1 MRNFN
6 NLLKFT
12 WKRFSIWILLVTVF
26 CTMAVGILAQNDIR
40 NDYDRFNDN
49 VSNMRENLDGKKH
62 NEDIEINEESLDKIK
77 IDALKYKEK
86 YKLLEDDDVYGLGV
100 DGKVQDEYFERLNK
114 NGGFE
119 SHYIYNNVMNFL
131 KKFEDGKF
139 DGADYYQA
147 LVFPIVI
154 FIGLFALSLTSLE
167 QSLAIYDFTR
177 LMPWKK
183 EDELLMKIGI
193 AFLFGMVIFAINAL
207 VLAFILKTSV
217 FGKLVSF
224 SLIGKQICRNIL
236 IFLGASII
244 STSLGFIGGNFLGH
258 IGLYI
263 MTLAGFE
270 LYRINLNM
278 TLNAFSFDLAEKV
291 EDAIR
296 SFEGKLNPFI
306 KTLISLTYMKVDNLV
321 TIFAFLLVA
330 VIIFYLVLLL
340 SKNQS
345 SERSGYMIG
354 NKRVGIFCK
363 LMASLT
369 LANLMTSMLA
379 SVFIQKTSF
388 VIIIIFIISLL
399 LSFRFFDILFNV
411 RLKF

>member
-26 CTMAVGILAQNDIR
+26 CTMAVGILVQNDIR

-77 IDALKYKEK
+77 IDVLKYKEK

-100 DGKVQDEYFERLNK
+100 DGKVQDEYFESLNK

-119 SHYIYNNVMNFL
+119 SHHIYNNVMNFL

-139 DGADYYQA
+139 DGADYYQT

-183 EDELLMKIGI
+183 KDELLMKIGI

-270 LYRINLNM
+270 LYRVNLNM
-278 TLNAFSFDLAEKV
+278 TLNAFSFNLAEKV
-291 EDAIR
+291 EDAII

-321 TIFAFLLVA
+321 TILAFLLVA
-330 VIIFYLVLLL
+330 VIIFYLALLL